1 MAQIKINVGELRKLL
16 RESSTEFKAKLGQ
29 NVEADNKRNN
39 EKSYKEAEKRAKDY
53 DGGLG
58 EVKKDELPEK
68 YDANRTT
75 LDYNPRTEPDKEY
88 KDKVELETH
97 DERNIQMA
105 HKAGDMTMRF
115 SVFALCISEIF
126 FFIFKMQTVG
136 YVIGIII
143 CAMCIL
149 YYGLY
154 LYYKFKK

>member
-1 MAQIKINVGELRKLL
+1 MKKSIIYYIILLVIGLILFILGCFEIVDSFFSGLGGGLCGVSIMKLL
-16 RESSTEFKAKLGQ
+16 RL
-29 NVEADNKRNN
+29 
-39 EKSYKEAEKRAKDY
+39 YKYSK
-53 DGGLG
+53 
-58 EVKKDELPEK
+58 
-68 YDANRTT
+68 
-75 LDYNPRTEPDKEY
+75 DKEY

-136 YVIGIII
+136 YVIGVII

>member
-1 MAQIKINVGELRKLL
+1 MKKSIIYYIILL
-16 RESSTEFKAKLGQ
+16 VIGLILFILGCFEI
-29 NVEADNKRNN
+29 VD
-39 EKSYKEAEKRAKDY
+39 SFFSGLG
-53 DGGLG
+53 GGLCA
-58 EVKKDELPEK
+58 VSIMKLFRLYK
-68 YDANRTT
+68 YSK
-75 LDYNPRTEPDKEY
+75 DKEY
-88 KDKVELETH
+88 KEKIELETH

-136 YVIGIII
+136 YVIGVII